1 MGGTA
6 NTLAIVPNSNYYVQT
21 DGTLTTTTSTVL
33 AGKALSSTSINLD
46 YTT

>member
-1 MGGTA
+1 
-6 NTLAIVPNSNYYVQT
+6 VQT
-21 DGTLTTTTSTVL
+21 DGTLTTTSSTVL